1 MNQQTQRK
9 KMTPGERLKARV
21 LRWSPLLVFLL
32 LALPMPTYFLFRY
45 FNAAENPGE
54 YMIFALTSLVLFSL
68 FGVAAAVVVFLY
80 RKFWERR
87 LRERLA
93 TDGVTADE
101 LAWFM
106 SELPAAQR
114 RTLRRMEAQNPLLAD
129 AYRETLAA
137 RLTAARVVARTRREA
152 VAVERRLKNASRL
165 QAANRGELE
174 QGLLK
179 DRARLSRV
187 VREASEHYREM
198 EVRLQLIE
206 AMASRDA
213 SHAETEIA
221 LERLGSVRANVPFGL
236 AAAQSELDARE
247 EVEREL
253 RQLPNTS
260 EPPGRA
266 GQTS

>member
-1 MNQQTQRK
+1 MNQQAQSK
-9 KMTPGERLKARV
+9 KMAPGERQKARL

-32 LALPMPTYFLFRY
+32 LALPLPTYFLFRY

-54 YMIFALTSLVLFSL
+54 YMIFAMSSLVLSSL
-68 FGVAAAVVVFLY
+68 FGVAAGLVIFLY

-101 LAWFM
+101 LSWFM

-114 RTLRRMEAQNPLLAD
+114 RTLKRMEAQNPLLAD

-137 RLTAARVVARTRREA
+137 RVTAERVVARTRREA
-152 VAVERRLKNASRL
+152 VAVERRLKSAERL
-165 QAANRGELE
+165 QAANRVELE
-174 QGLLK
+174 RGLLK
-179 DRARLSRV
+179 DRVRLARV
-187 VREASEHYREM
+187 EREASEHHREM
-198 EVRLQLIE
+198 EARLQIIE

-221 LERLGSVRANVPFGL
+221 LQRLGSVRENVPYGL
-236 AAAQSELDARE
+236 AAAQSEQDARE

-253 RQLPNTS
+253 RELPHAS
-260 EPPGRA
+260 EPPGRT